1 MHIIRDSEK
10 VFSDFGS
17 NPFMAIGGGEPSAK
31 WESDN
36 ALNIRKIVEKN
47 CCKCKSKIR
56 NKWFFYTNRLFLK
69 IWIFFSLSFD
79 VYLHFFLL
87 NFWTL
92 HFLLLSFH
100 IIFYHNS
107 SNSWSLQYPIRI
119 QKCITYFAMC
129 WIGFSLIWFGNHPG
143 TRQGNRKYCNYQK

>member
-1 MHIIRDSEK
+1 MYPLIKNAKNIDIQPLSMHIIRDSEK

-56 NKWFFYTNRLFLK
+56 NKWFFYQA
-69 IWIFFSLSFD
+69 SVS
-79 VYLHFFLL
+79 
-87 NFWTL
+87 
-92 HFLLLSFH
+92 
-100 IIFYHNS
+100 
-107 SNSWSLQYPIRI
+107 
-119 QKCITYFAMC
+119 
-129 WIGFSLIWFGNHPG
+129 
-143 TRQGNRKYCNYQK
+143 